1 MQARCLSI
9 RSSLAI
15 LVLSWGMCQA
25 DLCSGQSFLEKLE
38 QAVKNQ
44 LEKEPQPGAPVAAP
58 AKPTVMPPKP
68 LVPPIM
74 SVPPQPKPG
83 KSQPPK
89 AAPIPNQPQGSPTNA
104 GPVFLGLEAE
114 ETVGGGIGV
123 RVVEVTR
130 NSPAAKAGFKV
141 GDQIVALNGYGIAN
155 LDDMVQQLVKTSPGQ
170 TVDFLLTRAGR
181 NQKVSALL
189 MDANSAEQS
198 TGASREL
205 ISSGP
210 AYLGIKVND
219 LTDSF
224 RKQFGIGVF
233 RGAAVARVTRGSPAA
248 NAGITP
254 GDAIIEAGG
263 VPIDSADELKAWLS
277 TVRPGQLV
285 EVVFYRGTLANAVQ
299 IILGIGQGQEASGS
313 SRRVIPPGTVR
324 PANSP
329 LALPPS
335 LESDVP
341 TSSANAHLQA
351 LVKKLQI
358 ENDLLRKEL
367 RESNKTLADTQS
379 KLDQIMQLLKKQ

>member
-1 MQARCLSI
+1 MQAHCSSI
-9 RSSLAI
+9 RLSLAI

-25 DLCSGQSFLEKLE
+25 NLCSGQSFLEKLE

-44 LEKEPQPGAPVAAP
+44 LEKEPQPAAAP
-58 AKPTVMPPKP
+58 ANPTVTPPKP

-74 SVPPQPKPG
+74 AVPPQPNTG
-83 KSQPPK
+83 KSQPSK
-89 AAPIPNQPQGSPTNA
+89 AAPIPNKPQGSPTNSR
-104 GPVFLGLEAE
+104 PVFLGLEAE

-141 GDQIVALNGYGIAN
+141 GDRIVAVNGYGIAK
-155 LDDMVQQLVKTSPGQ
+155 LDDMVQQIVKASPGQ
-170 TVDFLLTRAGR
+170 TVDFLLTRGGR
-181 NQKVSALL
+181 SKKVSALL
-189 MDANSAEQS
+189 MDANLAEQS
-198 TGASREL
+198 TGPSREL

-210 AYLGIKVND
+210 AYLGIKAND

-248 NAGITP
+248 NAGITA

-263 VPIDSADELKAWLS
+263 VPIDSADKLKAWLS
-277 TVRPGQLV
+277 TVRPGQPV

-299 IILGIGQGQEASGS
+299 IILGVGEGQDAGAS

-329 LALPPS
+329 LELSPS
-335 LESDVP
+335 VKRDVP

-351 LVKKLQI
+351 LVEKLQI

-367 RESNKTLADTQS
+367 RESNKTLADTQE

>member
-1 MQARCLSI
+1 A
-9 RSSLAI
+9 
-15 LVLSWGMCQA
+15 
-25 DLCSGQSFLEKLE
+25 
-38 QAVKNQ
+38 
-44 LEKEPQPGAPVAAP
+44 
-58 AKPTVMPPKP
+58 
-68 LVPPIM
+68 
-74 SVPPQPKPG
+74 VPPQPKPG
-83 KSQPPK
+83 MGQPTK
-89 AAPIPNQPQGSPTNA
+89 AAPIRNQPQTQRQGQPTSA

-130 NSPAAKAGFKV
+130 NSPAATAGFKV
-141 GDQIVALNGYGIAN
+141 GDRIVAVNGYGIAN
-155 LDDMVQQLVKTSPGQ
+155 LDDMVQQLGKASPGQ

-181 NQKVSALL
+181 SQKVSALL
-189 MDANSAEQS
+189 MDANLAEQS
-198 TGASREL
+198 TGPSQEL
-205 ISSGP
+205 TSSGP
-210 AYLGIKVND
+210 AYLGIKAND

-248 NAGITP
+248 NAGITA

-263 VPIDSADELKAWLS
+263 VPIDSADKLKAWLA
-277 TVRPGQLV
+277 TVRPGQPV

-299 IILGIGQGQEASGS
+299 IILGVGEGQQASTS
-313 SRRVIPPGTVR
+313 SRRVIPPGSVR

-329 LALPPS
+329 LELSPS
-335 LESDVP
+335 VESDVP

-351 LVKKLQI
+351 LVEKLQI

-367 RESNKTLADTQS
+367 RESNKTLADTRA

>member
-1 MQARCLSI
+1 MQIYCSRI
-9 RSSLAI
+9 RSGVVL

-25 DLCSGQSFLEKLE
+25 KLCSGQSFLEKLE

-44 LEKEPQPGAPVAAP
+44 LEQEPRTAAP
-58 AKPTVMPPKP
+58 SPTPASPKVAPPKP
-68 LVPPIM
+68 LVPPITM
-74 SVPPQPKPG
+74 VPPQPTPG
-83 KSQPPK
+83 TAQPTKVDPV
-89 AAPIPNQPQGSPTNA
+89 PNQSQGKPTSG

-114 ETVGGGIGV
+114 ETIGGGIGV

-141 GDQIVALNGYGIAN
+141 GDRIVAVNGYGIAN
-155 LDDMVQQLVKTSPGQ
+155 LDDMVQQLGKASPGQ

-181 NQKVSALL
+181 SQKVSALL
-189 MDANSAEQS
+189 MDANLAERS
-198 TGASREL
+198 TGTSQEL
-205 ISSGP
+205 PSSGP
-210 AYLGIKVND
+210 AYLGIKAND

-248 NAGITP
+248 NAGIMA

-263 VPIDSADELKAWLS
+263 APIDSADKLKAWLA
-277 TVRPGQLV
+277 TVRPGQPV
-285 EVVFYRGTLANAVQ
+285 ELVFYRGTQANAVQ
-299 IILGIGQGQEASGS
+299 IILGAGTEQLAGTS
-313 SRRVIPPGTVR
+313 SRRVIPPGTTR
-324 PANSP
+324 PAISP
-329 LALPPS
+329 LELSPS
-335 LESDVP
+335 VESDVP

-351 LVKKLQI
+351 LVEKLQI

-367 RESNKTLADTQS
+367 RASNKTLADTQA